1 MKILKRVLL
10 AVVVLVV
17 LFLLIGL
24 FLPSRYRVERSVV
37 VQAKPA
43 AIYGQISNFKNWLQ
57 WTAWNQAKY
66 PDMQV
71 KFDGPG
77 TGVGAG
83 YSWEGKSTGQ
93 GSIKFTRVEP
103 DKGIWYDLDFELGKY
118 KSTGAITLEQAGD
131 RIKVT
136 WSKEGDL
143 GGNPVHRYFGLMMD
157 RMIGPDFEEGLAK
170 LKQIAEAGTR

>member
-10 AVVVLVV
+10 VVVVLVA
-17 LFLLIGL
+17 LFLLIGF

-37 VQAKPA
+37 VQAQPA

-57 WTAWNQAKY
+57 WTAWNQTKY

-71 KFDGPG
+71 KFDGPE

-93 GSIKFTRVEP
+93 GSIKFTRTEP
-103 DKGIWYDLDFELGKY
+103 DKGISYDLDFEQGKY
-118 KSTGAITLEQAGD
+118 KSTGVITLEQAGE

-136 WSKEGDL
+136 WSNEGDL
-143 GGNPVHRYFGLMMD
+143 GGNPINRYFGLMMD
-157 RMIGPDFEEGLAK
+157 KMIGPDFEEGLAK
-170 LKQIAEAGTR
+170 LKEIAEAGTR